1 MAIELPGPV
10 ADFLGFIGINWP
22 NVNEDKVR
30 EFGQHVAQFGQSLQ
44 QTQQDASTTVQSLG
58 QAYQGAGYE
67 QLLATWGAKSDS
79 HMSELITGC
88 QLVSTAMDAGADVIV
103 GMKVEAIGQLVVMA
117 AEFLAAQAAAIET
130 LGASEAVAALIEEE
144 GQQLVKFLEQELL
157 QYVEGQIIDAA
168 VGPLID
174 KVAQAVSG
182 LVYQGVADALG
193 VPAGGAGGAGGAV
206 TMSPSAVLG
215 YVQQLDGHA
224 QTVAG
229 HAEQFTSAAG
239 GMSFE

>member
-1 MAIELPGPV
+1 MAIELPGVV
-10 ADFLGFIGINWP
+10 ADFLGFIGIDWP
-22 NVNEDKVR
+22 NVNEDTVR
-30 EFGQHVAQFGQSLQ
+30 EFGRHVAQFGQSLQ
-44 QTQQDASTTVQSLG
+44 QTHQDATGTVQALG

-79 HMSELITGC
+79 HMSDLIIGC
-88 QLVSTAMDAGADVIV
+88 EVVATAMDVGADVIV
-103 GMKVEAIGQLVVMA
+103 AMKVEAIAQLVVMA
-117 AEFLAAQAAAIET
+117 AEFLAAQAAAVET

-157 QYVEGQIIDAA
+157 SYVENQIIDAA

-182 LVYQGVADALG
+182 LVYQGVANALG
-193 VPAGGAGGAGGAV
+193 VPAGGAGAGASV
-206 TMSPSAVLG
+206 SISPSAVLAHA
-215 YVQQLDGHA
+215 QQLEQHAATVSGHA
-224 QTVAG
+224 A
-229 HAEQFTSAAG
+229 AFTSAAA

>member
-30 EFGQHVAQFGQSLQ
+30 EFGQHVAQFGQCLQ

-103 GMKVEAIGQLVVMA
+103 GMKVEAIAPARRDGRR
-117 AEFLAAQAAAIET
+117 
-130 LGASEAVAALIEEE
+130 
-144 GQQLVKFLEQELL
+144 
-157 QYVEGQIIDAA
+157 
-168 VGPLID
+168 
-174 KVAQAVSG
+174 
-182 LVYQGVADALG
+182 
-193 VPAGGAGGAGGAV
+193 VPRRPGRRR
-206 TMSPSAVLG
+206 SRRSARPRR
-215 YVQQLDGHA
+215 
-224 QTVAG
+224 
-229 HAEQFTSAAG
+229 SRR
-239 GMSFE
+239 

>member
-1 MAIELPGPV
+1 VAIELPGPV

-30 EFGQHVAQFGQSLQ
+30 EFGQHVGQFGQSLQ
-44 QTQQDASTTVQSLG
+44 QAHQDASGTVSDLG

-88 QLVSTAMDAGADVIV
+88 QVVSEALDIGADVII
-103 GMKVEAIGQLVVMA
+103 GMKVEAIAQLVVMA
-117 AEFLAAQAAAIET
+117 AEFIADQVAAAATFGI
-130 LGASEAVAALIEEE
+130 AEAAVVLIEEE
-144 GQQLVKFLEQELL
+144 GRQLVKFLEQELL
-157 QYVEGQIIDAA
+157 QYVEGQVIDAA

-193 VPAGGAGGAGGAV
+193 LPASGGGGAGGAV
-206 TMSPSAVLG
+206 SISPSAVLAHA
-215 YVQQLDGHA
+215 QQLEQHAVTVGGHA
-224 QTVAG
+224 Q
-229 HAEQFTSAAG
+229 QFSSAASG
-239 GMSFE
+239 ISFE